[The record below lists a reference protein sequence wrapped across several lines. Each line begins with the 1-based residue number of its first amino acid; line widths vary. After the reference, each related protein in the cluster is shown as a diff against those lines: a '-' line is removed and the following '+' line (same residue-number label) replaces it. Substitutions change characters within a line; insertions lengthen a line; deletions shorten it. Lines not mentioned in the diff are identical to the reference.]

1 MHIAQEKERI
11 LLCGNGATYLF
22 SRESGM
28 LCGVKAGSRE
38 YPMEGISIDVGVDGA
53 YAWNLLKFDCLDR
66 KNTWELPA
74 IAPTGEADAAF
85 FEGLF
90 VNDGR
95 LEAVYRCGKVR
106 IRQRYD
112 MCGGVLRVCAQAENI
127 SNEEVT
133 VNGTAFLTS
142 RKMADTV
149 FEFPTNVPCDVF
161 HAEDLKPLAAV
172 TCGLVGSMAHMK
184 DASGDMN
191 VLFLDTVEKW
201 SQGAYRA
208 ENSIICAYVAAV
220 ECHLAPGQSFDC
232 GYLYVQPV
240 EKGDPYL
247 AIRDFFDSL
256 GYHAATDGIREGV
269 LYSCHPHGT
278 MDNNFKRPRDLWEY
292 AGELESIKALGV
304 NHVWILP
311 VFEHLDRGVYHPT
324 DQSIIDARY
333 GGEEAMR
340 AFAERAHQLG
350 LTVLFDYVPH
360 GPAPEDPLSREKD
373 HWCSRRRDLTL
384 QDEWHCVSFDMTN
397 PDYLRYTSD
406 LVNSHVRRFDI
417 DGARID
423 CAMGGLSN
431 WTPYGNHRPSASNL
445 SGGVAIS
452 GAIKRGFQEMGKKA
466 LNMPENF
473 NPVPAYYPVTD
484 LFYGMNLYRVLVELD
499 KKRDDAA
506 HFVRELTRFLSIEH
520 KAMPKELKK
529 LRFLGNHDTVS
540 WVWQSKRAYEAYGAD
555 RAKAL
560 FALMAFL
567 DGIPMVYQG
576 DEDPSLAGK
585 EGPVLRDFFRDL
597 YKARREYIGEGTE
610 ITHLITGCGVMAFIR
625 SMNGVSR
632 LVLVSLSG
640 KTEAVSLKE
649 LQNARSCLGTLQEK
663 DGRANVPAYAFD
675 IFEMEAMD

>member
-1 MHIAQEKERI
+1 MYMKQDLQQV
-11 LLCGNGATYLF
+11 LLCGSGSTYAFSKETGHLFMATAD
-22 SRESGM
+22 G
-28 LCGVKAGSRE
+28 KE
-38 YPMEGISIDVGVDGA
+38 YPMEGIRIDVGVEGA
-53 YAWNLLKFDCLDR
+53 YARGMLAFDGLDG

-74 IAPTGEADAAF
+74 ILPTGGKDAAS
-85 FEGLF
+85 FEGLR
-90 VNDGR
+90 VNDGLLEGVYKCGR
-95 LEAVYRCGKVR
+95 LL

-112 MCGGVLRVCAQAENI
+112 MCGGVLRVAAQVENI
-127 SNEEVT
+127 SDKRVT
-133 VNGTAFLTS
+133 VNGTAFLSS
-142 RKMADTV
+142 RKMAGTM
-149 FEFPTNVPCDVF
+149 FEFPTNVPSNAFFAADM
-161 HAEDLKPLAAV
+161 KPYQPV
-172 TCGLVGSMAHMK
+172 SCGLVGSMTHLR
-184 DASGDMN
+184 DDSGDMN
-191 VLFLDTVEKW
+191 LLFLDTVEKW
-201 SQGAYRA
+201 SQGAYR
-208 ENSIICAYVAAV
+208 EGNNIVCAYVAAV
-220 ECHLAPGQSFDC
+220 ECWLLPGQTFDC

-240 EKGDPYL
+240 PKGDPYL
-247 AIRDFFDSL
+247 AIRAFFDGL

-278 MDNNFKRPRDLWEY
+278 MDNNFKQPKDLWEY
-292 AGELESIKALGV
+292 AKELEDIKALGV
-304 NHVWILP
+304 DHVWILP

-340 AFAERAHQLG
+340 AFSDRAHELG

-360 GPAPEDPLSREKD
+360 GPAPEDPLAKEKD
-373 HWCSRRRDLTL
+373 HWCSRRRDLSL

-406 LVNSHVRRFDI
+406 MVNSHVRRFDI

-431 WTPYGNHRPSASNL
+431 WTPYANHRPSASNL
-445 SGGVAIS
+445 AGGVAIS
-452 GAIKRGFQEMGKKA
+452 GAIKQGFLEMGKKA

-499 KKRDDAA
+499 KKREDAA
-506 HFVRELTRFLSIEH
+506 YFVRELTRFLSIEH
-520 KAMPKELKK
+520 RAMPKDLKK

-540 WVWQSKRAYEAYGAD
+540 WVWQCKRAYEVYGTE

-585 EGPVLRDFFRDL
+585 EGPALRDFFRDL
-597 YKARREYIGEGTE
+597 YTARRAYIGEGTD
-610 ITHLITGCGVMAFIR
+610 ITHLYTDCGVMAFIR
-625 SMNGVSR
+625 NVDGARR
-632 LVLVSLSG
+632 LVLISLSG
-640 KTEAVSLKE
+640 QQETVSLKE
-649 LQNARSCLGTLQEK
+649 LSGARSLLGKLDIR
-663 DGRANVPAYAFD
+663 DGKVAVPAYAFD
-675 IFEMEAMD
+675 IFELE

>member
-1 MHIAQEKERI
+1 MHIAKEKERI
-11 LLCGNGATYLF
+11 LLTGDKAAYLF
-22 SRESGM
+22 SRESGH
-28 LCGVKAGSRE
+28 LLGAKAGDRE
-38 YPMEGISIDVGVDGA
+38 YPMEGIRIDAGVEGA
-53 YAWNLLKFDCLDR
+53 YARNLLQFDCLDR

-74 IAPTGEADAAF
+74 ITPTGAPDAAV

-90 VNDGR
+90 VNDGL
-95 LEAVYRCGKVR
+95 LEAVYTCGKVR

-112 MCGGVLRVCAQAENI
+112 LCGDALRVFAQVENI
-127 SNEEVT
+127 SKERVT

-142 RKMADTV
+142 RKITDTM
-149 FEFPTNVPCDVF
+149 FEFPTNVPCDEF
-161 HAEDLKPLAAV
+161 RAADLQPYKAV
-172 TCGLVGSMAHMK
+172 ICGLVGSMTHMR
-184 DASGDMN
+184 DASCDMN

-208 ENSIICAYVAAV
+208 DDSLVCAYVAAV
-220 ECHLAPGQSFDC
+220 ECWLEPGQSFDC

-240 EKGDPYL
+240 WEGDPYL
-247 AIRDFFDSL
+247 AIRDFFDGL

-278 MDNNFKRPRDLWEY
+278 MDNNFKRPHDLWEY
-292 AGELESIKALGV
+292 ARELKDIKALGV
-304 NHVWILP
+304 DHVWILP

-324 DQSIIDARY
+324 DQGIIDARY
-333 GGEEAMR
+333 GGEEAMQ
-340 AFAERAHQLG
+340 AFADRAHELG

-360 GPAPEDPLSREKD
+360 GPAPEDPLAREKD

-452 GAIKRGFQEMGKKA
+452 KAIKRGFTEMGKKA

-499 KKRDDAA
+499 KRREDAA
-506 HFVRELTRFLSIEH
+506 YFVRELTRFLAIEH
-520 KAMPKELKK
+520 KAMPKEMKK

-540 WVWQSKRAYEAYGAD
+540 WVWQSKRAYEVYGVD

-576 DEDPSLAGK
+576 DEDPSIAGK
-585 EGPVLRDFFRDL
+585 EGPVMRDFFRDL
-597 YKARREYIGEGTE
+597 YKARREYTGEGTD
-610 ITHLITGCGVMAFIR
+610 IAHLDTGCGVMAFIR
-625 SMNGVSR
+625 NVNGVNR
-632 LVLVSLSG
+632 LVLVSLSSQ
-640 KTEAVSLKE
+640 TETVSLKE
-649 LQNARSCLGTLQEK
+649 LMSARSCLGTLQAK
-663 DGRANVPAYAFD
+663 DGKVTVPSYAFD
-675 IFEMEAMD
+675 IFEME

>member
-1 MHIAQEKERI
+1 MHIAMEKERV
-11 LLCGNGATYLF
+11 LLTGEKATYLF
-22 SRESGM
+22 SRETGCLLS
-28 LCGVKAGSRE
+28 VRAGGRE
-38 YPMEGISIDVGVDGA
+38 YPMEGIRVDVGADGV
-53 YAWNLLKFDCLDR
+53 YARNLLQFDCLDG

-74 IAPTGEADAAF
+74 ISPTGAGDAAV
-85 FEGLF
+85 FEGLH
-90 VNDGR
+90 VIDGL
-95 LEAVYRCGKVR
+95 LEGVYTCGRVR

-112 MCGGVLRVCAQAENI
+112 LCGDNLRVSAKVENI
-127 SNEEVT
+127 SKEKIT
-133 VNGTAFLTS
+133 INGTAYLTS

-149 FEFPTNVPCDVF
+149 FEFPTNVPSSEF
-161 HAEDLKPLAAV
+161 SAADLQPFQAIS
-172 TCGLVGSMAHMK
+172 CGLVGSMTHMK
-184 DASGDMN
+184 DTSGDMN

-201 SQGAYRA
+201 SQGVYRA
-208 ENSIICAYVAAV
+208 EDTIVCAYVAAV
-220 ECHLAPGQSFDC
+220 ECWLLPSESLDC

-240 EKGDPYL
+240 MEGDPYL

-278 MDNNFKRPRDLWEY
+278 MDNNFKRSKDLWEY
-292 AGELESIKALGV
+292 AKELDDIKALGA
-304 NHVWILP
+304 NHVWVLP

-340 AFAERAHQLG
+340 AFADRAHELG

-360 GPAPEDPLSREKD
+360 GPAPDDTLAREKD

-452 GAIKRGFQEMGKKA
+452 KAIKQGFQEMGKKA

-499 KKRDDAA
+499 KRREDAA
-506 HFVRELTRFLSIEH
+506 YFVRELTRFLSIEH
-520 KAMPKELKK
+520 RAMPKEMKK

-540 WVWQSKRAYEAYGAD
+540 WVWQSKRAYEVYGGD

-567 DGIPMVYQG
+567 DGIPFLYQG
-576 DEDPSLAGK
+576 DEDPGLAGK

-597 YKARREYIGEGTE
+597 YKARRDYIGEGTD
-610 ITHLITGCGVMAFIR
+610 ITHLNTGCGVMAFVR
-625 SMNGVSR
+625 NADGADR
-632 LVLVSLSG
+632 LVLVSLSDQAE
-640 KTEAVSLKE
+640 TVSMEELKG
-649 LQNARSCLGTLQEK
+649 ARSLLGTLEAK
-663 DGRANVPAYAFD
+663 DGKATVPSYAFD
-675 IFEMEAMD
+675 IFELE

>member
-1 MHIAQEKERI
+1 MHIAMEKDRI
-11 LLCGNGATYLF
+11 TLAGDTAAYQF
-22 SRESGM
+22 MRETGR
-28 LCGVKAGSRE
+28 LHCVKAGDME
-38 YPMEGISIDVGVDGA
+38 YPMEGIQIDVGVDGA
-53 YAWNLLKFDCLDR
+53 YVRNLLRFDCLDG

-74 IAPTGEADAAF
+74 ISPTGEGDKAVL
-85 FEGLF
+85 EGVHEF
-90 VNDGR
+90 DGL
-95 LEAVYRCGKVR
+95 LEAVYACGKVR

-112 MCGGVLRVCAQAENI
+112 LCGGALRAQAQVENI
-127 SNEEVT
+127 SEEKIT
-133 VNGTAFLTS
+133 VNGAAFLLS
-142 RKMADTV
+142 RKIANTM
-149 FEFPTNVPCDVF
+149 FEFPTNVPSNEF
-161 HAEDLKPLAAV
+161 RAEELQPLAAV
-172 TCGLVGSMAHMK
+172 TCGLVGSMTHMK
-184 DASGDMN
+184 DDSGDMN

-208 ENSIICAYVAAV
+208 GNNLVCAYVAAV
-220 ECHLAPGQSFDC
+220 ECWLEPGQSFDC

-240 EKGDPYL
+240 SAGDPYL
-247 AIRDFFDSL
+247 AIRDFFESL
-256 GYHAATDGIREGV
+256 GYHAAADGIREGV

-278 MDNNFKRPRDLWEY
+278 MDNNFQRKKDLWEY
-292 AGELESIKALGV
+292 AKELEDIKALGAD
-304 NHVWILP
+304 HVWILP
-311 VFEHLDRGVYHPT
+311 VFDHLDRGVYHPT
-324 DQSIIDARY
+324 DQSVIDARY

-340 AFAERAHQLG
+340 AFSKRAHELG

-360 GPAPEDPLSREKD
+360 GPAPEDTLAREKD

-406 LVNSHVRRFDI
+406 MVNSHVRRFDI

-431 WTPYGNHRPSASNL
+431 WMPYGNHRPSASNL

-499 KKRDDAA
+499 KRREDAA
-506 HFVRELTRFLSIEH
+506 YFVRELTRFLSIEH

-540 WVWQSKRAYEAYGAD
+540 WVWQSKRAYEVYGAE

-567 DGIPMVYQG
+567 DGIPFLYQG
-576 DEDPSLAGK
+576 DEDPGLAGK

-597 YKARREYIGEGTE
+597 YKARREYIGEGTD
-610 ITHLITGCGVMAFIR
+610 ITHLDTHCGVMAFVR
-625 SMNGVSR
+625 NVDGVSR

-640 KTEAVSLKE
+640 QTETVALKE
-649 LQNARSCLGTLQEK
+649 LVGARSLLKTLEAK
-663 DGRANVPAYAFD
+663 DGKVTVPSYAFD
-675 IFEMEAMD
+675 IFEME

>member
-1 MHIAQEKERI
+1 MHIAMEKDRI
-11 LLCGNGATYLF
+11 TLAGDSAAYQFLRETGCLLSVT
-22 SRESGM
+22 
-28 LCGVKAGSRE
+28 AGDRE

-53 YAWNLLKFDCLDR
+53 YARNLLHFDSLDL

-74 IAPTGEADAAF
+74 ISPTGAGDNAV
-85 FEGLF
+85 FEGLH
-90 VNDGR
+90 VMDGL
-95 LEAVYRCGKVR
+95 LEAVYSCGKVR

-112 MCGGVLRVCAQAENI
+112 LCGDVLRVFARVENI
-127 SNEEVT
+127 SEDKIT
-133 VNGTAFLTS
+133 INGTAFLTS
-142 RKMADTV
+142 RKIAGAM
-149 FEFPTNVPCDVF
+149 FEFPLNVPSNEF
-161 HAEDLKPLAAV
+161 NAEELQPFAAV
-172 TCGLVGSMAHMK
+172 TCGLVGSMTHLK
-184 DASGDMN
+184 DDSGDMN

-201 SQGAYRA
+201 SQGAYRTSD
-208 ENSIICAYVAAV
+208 SIVSAYVAAV
-220 ECHLAPGQSFDC
+220 ECWLEPEQSFDC
-232 GYLYVQPV
+232 GCLYVQPV
-240 EKGDPYL
+240 LTGDPYL
-247 AIRDFFDSL
+247 AIRGFFESL

-278 MDNNFKRPRDLWEY
+278 MDNNFQRKKNLWEY
-292 AGELESIKALGV
+292 SRELQDIKALGV

-324 DQSIIDARY
+324 DQAVIDERY

-340 AFAERAHQLG
+340 AFALRAHELG

-360 GPAPEDPLSREKD
+360 GPAPCDTLAREKD

-431 WTPYGNHRPSASNL
+431 WKPYGNHRPSASNL

-452 GAIKRGFQEMGKKA
+452 KAIKQGFQEMGKKA

-499 KKRDDAA
+499 KRREDAA
-506 HFVRELTRFLSIEH
+506 YFVRELTRFLSIEH
-520 KAMPKELKK
+520 RAMPKELKK

-540 WVWQSKRAYEAYGAD
+540 WVWQSKRAYEVYGAN

-560 FALMAFL
+560 FALMALL
-567 DGIPMVYQG
+567 DGIPFLYQG
-576 DEDPSLAGK
+576 DEDPALAGK

-597 YKARREYIGEGTE
+597 YAARREYIGEGTD
-610 ITHLITGCGVMAFIR
+610 ITHLDLGCGVMAFVR
-625 SMNGVSR
+625 NVDGVNR
-632 LVLVSLSG
+632 LVLVSLSDQ
-640 KTEAVSLKE
+640 TETVALKE
-649 LQNARSCLGTLQEK
+649 LKGARSLLKTLDAK
-663 DGRANVPAYAFD
+663 DGIVSVPSYAFD
-675 IFEMEAMD
+675 IFELN